1 MPVIGEEEDEEVEA
15 VNQSLVPGDD
25 PSSLSNR
32 KSDEDEKLFISR
44 TVSDESMSFTEPTHL
59 EPRRVKLYSRER
71 IQNSTVH
78 NFRSNT
84 VKTLSPCSA
93 DEKCL
98 KCIMAESDCNIFSNN
113 LTLSPVKESHP
124 KQIFLNADDSGVNL
138 NQSPDGHSHD
148 NHSEK
153 ELSACNTTSSSV
165 WSQLNL
171 SELDENHLMNEYSVA
186 GSSPDMLCLKNVGDP
201 KLISNGE
208 ANNQQLGNAL
218 EESIKGSSS
227 VTCENIIPILHRPT
241 SHSLTG
247 KITTPKINFNHC
259 AFAYDFSTVDEST
272 EHSRAEVKASTPN
285 HAHGRMQLSKLPTSE
300 IPRADYYKTDDSTP
314 VQPFVEE
321 WLDPNSETGAIKL
334 LPFCKNERAH
344 VKERNNLE
352 NKMNPI
358 QPITTLEDQK
368 VSFTD
373 SLSNDNIPCQY
384 SAVDSRMR
392 RDSVDCVTCPD
403 AAKNSSLVQDLIKCQ
418 VNEEYRWLS
427 SLKGCPRKFVYTV
440 QDPSNHQAQKNIS
453 LDITES
459 QNKTLIQPM
468 LQQPFCKL
476 SAQDSRKR
484 IESAKGFTSA
494 ACQENKVITSIDDPG
509 INHSEANENL
519 QQNHCPPKECVS
531 VQNGVVPQHLKDE
544 TGENV
549 SDACSN
555 SKIRDHF
562 VNSKPVSCDRR
573 DGRIFAMACHTVA
586 KTLAFESEVVLTNHF
601 DARTED
607 AEDSHVLTVV
617 NSVQPERTCVIENS
631 VMENKGGSY
640 FELRF
645 SPLPDASQSPLHYN
659 CNKTKLGGNTA
670 FDDKPPS
677 TQLSTKKLSCTSI
690 ISHTVSSQSSC
701 ITNILHKTKELYD
714 LKCKGTLGKK
724 VTFSELC
731 QLRPRGN
738 TEISTFLGKEKQ
750 LEGSFDTNKGLPN
763 ERQQLDSYTCLEAEK
778 RQCTINADFHTGN
791 RKIAVLAS
799 TLKRRKLIAEIDTDA
814 FLTSSKPVFV
824 QSLPECETK
833 YMESA
838 FTEGKNT
845 PCSTISGFEITMN
858 ESFKLTPRCM
868 NSHKGREEVISASS
882 TGAQLYQSLEVTEE
896 DKNSCRMK
904 SQSAQG
910 EISFVPVTKE
920 TCTISENTQNQLIS
934 GSSES
939 CQDGLDCV
947 KPQRCTDLSA
957 ETISKGKLKN
967 ENSSKNRFGSLESNS
982 LFSSAKE
989 KIKTKS
995 PEPKFTTENV
1005 KQPPSA
1011 NGETKTFDSSLI
1023 LSQPKLL
1030 GKCAYLTA
1038 SQTELTELFRMLEDT
1053 DNQFECTQF
1062 SNQSTV
1068 KVTSKDTDLLIT
1080 EHLDQT
1086 SPAPMWE
1093 KWKDINFGKSLDIE
1107 PSMHLDNKSCNS
1119 HQHTEYSKVS
1129 TTPEIC
1135 HQNVEETQQM
1145 MLNKLADSFVLSNE
1159 EKDTASSTVPNVSVS
1174 CTELGSDVKIKP
1186 LGQAVQSLNDMR
1198 FKGEYGGFCA
1208 ASGNKIKLSVESLRK
1223 AAKIFED
1230 IDNDQTAAQN
1240 NAINDFGYLLE
1251 NSVTKFEKVIHSKS
1265 DDQKT
1270 LKANESHQLCAALDC
1285 HSSVFSKNSEQILK
1299 NGHKI
1304 EISDKN
1310 LRGFQPVGS
1319 RRFAKSE
1326 ERTPDKT
1333 IYLTTDPNVLKNSD
1347 TESIGQQSSIKN
1359 AIWEKSTWQPFYNAT
1374 EDTGN
1379 KELVNSK
1386 IDPEIKCFQ
1395 TASSKRV
1402 TVSEGHLDKAKC
1414 LFETEDSCIAN
1425 SQLAVEVAKN
1435 THQQPDESID
1445 ILQSQV
1451 VKNDTSMQLSSQRR
1465 RSQTELNVTVCPT
1478 FIVHSDSNISET
1490 NSIQNSSL
1498 FAAADTGMKGF
1509 QTASGKL
1516 VPVCKA
1522 SLDKARVLFAEEDI
1536 FHKATKCSGETSSAV
1551 SACPHIGSPVIQ
1563 SEKKKQL
1570 MNAHNPELLHHMNSK
1585 SELPQFSFQS
1595 KQMSEHLDLSNST
1608 EMRGFQTASGKR
1620 VNVSEMALSKGRAL
1634 FVEEDFDKLGI
1645 PDDLISSAGYKN
1657 MLSEENI
1664 LNDREANLPQRLN
1677 MINWITVLPV
1687 KQSFEIYTASG
1698 DVVSASETNLKYIH
1712 DKCSVDEPEDSKISV
1727 SDQDDFHVF
1736 EPSQQCFSTGSI
1748 AFGTASDKSVCVS
1761 KECLKKCKHLVNDV
1775 GVNEKFKIMD
1785 NSVNSKENRL
1795 SEETWNLD
1803 TSSKKTSLGFST
1815 ASGKS
1820 VFVSDDALQKVNHI
1834 LQEFVNS
1841 DSSSVSSKTAFCKK
1855 PQILLTSACS
1865 SLFFNTAMSREQ
1877 ICEEENS
1884 ELIHKLS
1891 NNAAGNVSVLQ
1902 NSSQVALSER
1912 EINRSTNS
1920 LADYSK
1926 KSVFMPGFQTAKG
1939 KGVTVKES
1947 SLAAASMRLDSVDDE
1962 ELGHSAERVNM
1973 ITGSR
1978 IKSTSNLSSDSAHK
1992 AYALNCNHGMYP
2004 KVPENNMAKVAVE
2017 GSDTLKEDDKC
2028 FATTPHKSFR
2038 TTYDCANQSIR
2049 PDLRTG
2055 KRLRSEVKTTTE
2067 EPLPKRQLLSE
2078 FNRTMHSN
2086 RKVEFKPLLCN
2097 PEGVLCDRRKFMY
2110 IVPMKSV
2117 ACGLSVDKSVS
2128 NRIHQQSVSPN
2139 VTFPVQEDSIQRS
2152 LCLQHEVSSLKG
2164 QHAVF
2169 KPPFQ
2174 RYSSNYIPKNSSGWT
2189 PSKPAKV
2196 FVPPFKIVPKSS
2208 QMESQD
2214 NVNITGS
2221 SIPAEVGISA
2231 MTMNPNELLQDDGIF
2246 KDDTVLVSN
2255 VQDELQS
2262 VSDTS
2267 EELKAAAEGI
2277 SRIVQNWGYARELQ
2291 EMRLIKKQKQ
2301 VIRPQPGSLYRIK
2314 SSGGTRLTLHSAV
2327 QGKIPTSFTEEQ
2339 LYING
2344 VSRGTLKVRA
2354 ENAESF
2360 QINSREFFSE
2370 ELIKTG
2376 NGMQL
2381 ADGGW
2386 LIPDNNG
2393 MAGKCEFYRALLD
2406 SPGVD
2411 PRLISEA
2418 WAYNHYRWL
2427 VWKFAAM
2434 ETAFPKEFGG
2444 RCLTPETI
2452 LLHLKYRYDVEI
2464 DKCHRSA
2471 LKKIMERDDVPAKT
2485 LVVCVSKIIS
2495 MGVKSYQSNLDLD
2508 DTIKQS
2514 KTVSEKCVIEAKK
2527 DMCFGVVEVTDGW
2540 YGIKALLDLP
2550 LTTLLQKRRL
2560 VVGQKIVV
2568 HGAELIGSQ
2577 DACTPLEAP
2586 ETLMIKISA
2595 NGTRPARWNAK
2606 LGFHRDPRPFPL
2618 PISSL
2623 FTEGGMVGCVDV
2635 IVVRIYPVQWMEKKS
2650 NGTYIFRNERA
2661 EEREAQIHHED
2672 HQRKLELLYAK
2683 TEAELQEQYGV
2694 DQKKK
2699 REHKVPKL
2707 SDQQIMILQDGVDLF
2722 EAIQNSSD
2730 PLSVEGYLNEQQLRA
2745 LNNYRQLLNEQKQAQ
2760 IEAEFKKALESAQHE
2775 NSCTKRDVSLVWK
2788 LSVVDYKNQDSNA
2801 VYMLNIWRP
2810 VAELHCLLK
2819 EGGRYHLC
2827 YLTTSSYKNR
2837 LNHADLQLTATKK
2850 TRYRQLQPSPEVLN
2864 KLYQPRQAVTYR
2876 MLLDPFFRAF
2886 CNEVDLA
2893 GYVIHILGKSDA
2905 PTTVYLADE
2914 NQDLVAVKIWGCLS
2928 QLALEDIIKP
2938 GVLVGASNLQWTS
2951 SSYMGI
2957 PTLSTGDLSS
2967 FSANPKEGHL
2977 RKKYTELKLSV
2988 QNLQSFIK
2996 NTKERVM
3003 TVLETVNA
3011 VRTSR
3016 EFGSDLLNPTQRKTG
3031 FVPVSS
3037 TPLSPSNSESKP
3049 QILSASVELASRPAL
3064 SSTKATSDDSLANL
3078 KKKKLSFLSRIPSPV
3093 PLSPL
3098 CSSVSPAVQKGFK
3111 PPRRCITPQRHE
3123 ETIQTGTNK
3132 LSSLKTIAV
3141 SKIADD
3147 NWVTDEELAMINTQ
3161 ALREGWEN
3169 GHSENEEGKVTKAQI
3184 IIPKGITFLSDNIKS
3199 HLDVNLGSQT
3209 SKIAEDN
3216 WVTDEELAMINTQAL
3231 FEGCAHESN
3240 QRDRGKVQKS
3250 QIVNTRNLALLSQ
3263 NGEFRSKDSMIIDDW
3278 VADEELAVINSQVSC
3293 EGSVNGSCEN
3303 NNDSCEK
3310 VQAVG
3315 SNDSTSLQQNDEI
3328 PLEREFETIIVLP
3341 NPSSSVVSQ
3350 SKRRRT
3356 NENTCSSFRLTDPTQ
3371 NNGSDKVEAQV
3382 EGDLQ
3387 NKQVFPYKR
3396 HRNSK

>member
-1 MPVIGEEEDEEVEA
+1 MLEQNSRNAMYDFAASCREDLGPLCSNWFEELSLLAASNHLKQPRNDARCFISSYFKTPWQKQTLHSQLDCTPSIFSGLTLITPSVSVTEKGNDETWLKGVGNSYSSVTQGIKTPYKTSGNETSNPTSEISTITSPILLHNTYRALQHPYSIQDGGCSFFSPPVSSEVMSKQILESLGVEMDPDMSWTSSLATPPSLNPTVIICKARENNLPQDRPKEVQVPLLLHSNLNIQCDAFAVGLNSIHAMSVIGEEESEEVEA
-15 VNQSLVPGDD
+15 VNQSHVPGDD
-25 PSSLSNR
+25 PNSLSNK

-44 TVSDESMSFTEPTHL
+44 TVSDESMPFTESTHL
-59 EPRRVKLYSRER
+59 GLRRVKSYSRER
-71 IQNSTVH
+71 IQNSTVR
-78 NFRSNT
+78 NFQSNT
-84 VKTLSPCSA
+84 IKALSPCST

-98 KCIMAESDCNIFSNN
+98 ECIVAESDCNMFSNN
-113 LTLSPVKESHP
+113 LTLSPVKESHT
-124 KQIFLNADDSGVNL
+124 KQIFLNADNLVVNL
-138 NQSPDGHSHD
+138 NQNPDGHLRD
-148 NHSEK
+148 KRSEK
-153 ELSACNTTSSSV
+153 ELSAHNITSSSSD

-171 SELDENHLMNEYSVA
+171 SELDENHLMNEYSDVA
-186 GSSPDMLCLKNVGDP
+186 NSSTAALCLKNVGDP

-218 EESIKGSSS
+218 EENIDKGSSS
-227 VTCENIIPILHRPT
+227 VTCENIVPILQRPT

-247 KITTPKINFNHC
+247 EITTPKINFNHC

-272 EHSRAEVKASTPN
+272 KHSRAEVKASTPN

-300 IPRADYYKTDDSTP
+300 IPCTDYYKTDDSTP

-321 WLDPNSETGAIKL
+321 WLDSNSETGAIRL
-334 LPFCKNERAH
+334 FPFCKNERTH
-344 VKERNNLE
+344 MKEGNNLE
-352 NKMNPI
+352 NKVNSI
-358 QPITTLEDQK
+358 QPITSLEDQK

-373 SLSNDNIPCQY
+373 SLSDDNIPCQ
-384 SAVDSRMR
+384 SAVDSRML
-392 RDSVDCVTCPD
+392 RDGVDCVTCPD
-403 AAKNSSLVQDLIKCQ
+403 AAKNPSLVQDLIKCQ
-418 VNEEYRWLS
+418 VNEEDLWLS
-427 SLKGCPRKFVYTV
+427 SLKGRPRKFVYTV
-440 QDPSNHQAQKNIS
+440 QDPSNHQAQENIS

-459 QNKTLIQPM
+459 QNKTVIQPT
-468 LQQPFCKL
+468 LEQRFCKL

-484 IESAKGFTSA
+484 TESAKGFTSSA
-494 ACQENKVITSIDDPG
+494 ACRENKVATSIDDPG
-509 INHSEANENL
+509 IDHSEANENL
-519 QQNHCPPKECVS
+519 QQNHCLPKECDS
-531 VQNGVVPQHLKDE
+531 VENGVLPQHFTDE

-549 SDACSN
+549 SNASSN
-555 SKIRDHF
+555 GKIWDHF

-573 DGRIFAMACHTVA
+573 DGRIFATACHTVA

-601 DARTED
+601 GAQAEG
-607 AEDSHVLTVV
+607 AEDSHVLSVV

-631 VMENKGGSY
+631 IMENKGRSY

-645 SPLPDASQSPLHYN
+645 SPLPDANQSPLHYN
-659 CNKTKLGGNTA
+659 CSKTKLGGNTA
-670 FDDKPPS
+670 IHDKPDSNSVFLPTS

-701 ITNILHKTKELYD
+701 ITNILHKTKKLYD
-714 LKCKGTLGKK
+714 LKCKGTLEKK

-738 TEISTFLGKEKQ
+738 TEISTSLGKEKQ
-750 LEGSFDTNKGLPN
+750 LEGSLDTNKGLPN
-763 ERQQLDSYTCLEAEK
+763 ERQQLDSYTCVEAKK

-799 TLKRRKLIAEIDTDA
+799 TLKRRKLIAEIDNEA
-814 FLTSSKPVFV
+814 FLTSSKPLFV

-838 FTEGKNT
+838 FTEGKNI
-845 PCSTISGFEITMN
+845 PCSTISAFEITMN

-868 NSHKGREEVISASS
+868 NSHKGRKEVTSASN

-910 EISFVPVTKE
+910 EISSMSVTKE
-920 TCTISENTQNQLIS
+920 TCTISENAHNQLIS

-939 CQDGLDCV
+939 CQDGLNCL
-947 KPQRCTDLSA
+947 KPVQQCTDLSA

-967 ENSSKNRFGSLESNS
+967 ENLEVNSAQEVVIQCAASKNKFGSLESNS
-982 LFSSAKE
+982 PFSSAKE

-1011 NGETKTFDSSLI
+1011 NGETKMFDSSLI

-1030 GKCAYLTA
+1030 DKCTYLTA

-1053 DNQFECTQF
+1053 DNQFECMQF

-1086 SPAPMWE
+1086 SPAPMLE
-1093 KWKDINFGKSLDIE
+1093 KWKDINFCKSLDIE
-1107 PSMHLDNKSCNS
+1107 PSVQLDNKSCNS
-1119 HQHTEYSKVS
+1119 HQHADSSKMS

-1135 HQNVEETQQM
+1135 RRNVEEIQQM
-1145 MLNKLADSFVLSNE
+1145 IVNKLADSFALSNE
-1159 EKDTASSTVPNVSVS
+1159 EKDTASSTVPNVGVS
-1174 CTELGSDVKIKP
+1174 CMELGSDVKIKP
-1186 LGQAVQSLNDMR
+1186 LGQAVQSLNDDMR

-1230 IDNDQTAAQN
+1230 FDNDQTAARN
-1240 NAINDFGYLLE
+1240 NAINGFGYLLE
-1251 NSVTKFEKVIHSKS
+1251 NSVTKSEKVIDDKS

-1285 HSSVFSKNSEQILK
+1285 HSSVYSKNSEKILK
-1299 NGHKI
+1299 NSHKI
-1304 EISDKN
+1304 EIGDKN

-1326 ERTPDKT
+1326 EATPDKT
-1333 IYLTTDPNVLKNSD
+1333 VYLTTDPNVLKNSD
-1347 TESIGQQSSIKN
+1347 TESIGQQSTVKN
-1359 AIWEKSTWQPFYNAT
+1359 AIWEKSTWQPFYNGT

-1395 TASSKRV
+1395 TASGKRV
-1402 TVSEGHLDKAKC
+1402 TVSKGHLDKAKC
-1414 LFETEDSCIAN
+1414 LFETEDSCIENWQN
-1425 SQLAVEVAKN
+1425 SKLPIEVAQN
-1435 THQQPDESID
+1435 APQQPDESIN
-1445 ILQSQV
+1445 ILQSHV
-1451 VKNDTSMQLSSQRR
+1451 VKNDTSMQLGDQRR

-1478 FIVHSDSNISET
+1478 FIVHSESNISET

-1498 FAAADTGMKGF
+1498 FAAPDTGMKGF

-1522 SLDKARVLFAEEDI
+1522 SLDKAKVLFAEEDI
-1536 FHKATKCSGETSSAV
+1536 LHKPITCSGETFSVV
-1551 SACPHIGSPVIQ
+1551 SACPHTGSPVIQ

-1570 MNAHNPELLHHMNSK
+1570 MNAHSPELLHLMNSK
-1585 SELPQFSFQS
+1585 SELHQFSFQS
-1595 KQMSEHLDLSNST
+1595 KPMSEHLDLSNST
-1608 EMRGFQTASGKR
+1608 ETRGFQTASGKR

-1645 PDDLISSAGYKN
+1645 QDDLMSSADNKK

-1677 MINWITVLPV
+1677 MINRITVLPV
-1687 KQSFEIYTASG
+1687 KQSLGFYTANG
-1698 DVVSASETNLKYIH
+1698 DVVSVSETNLKNIH
-1712 DKCSVDEPEDSKISV
+1712 DKCSVDEPGDSKIST

-1736 EPSQQCFSTGSI
+1736 EPSQQFFSTGSI
-1748 AFGTASDKSVCVS
+1748 AFGTASGKSVSVS
-1761 KECLKKCKHLVNDV
+1761 EESLKKCKHLLNDV

-1785 NSVNSKENRL
+1785 NGVNSKENKL

-1803 TSSKKTSLGFST
+1803 TSSKKTPLGFST

-1820 VFVSDDALQKVNHI
+1820 VFVSDDALQKVKHM
-1834 LQEFVNS
+1834 LQEFVSS
-1841 DSSSVSSKTAFCKK
+1841 DSSTVSSKTAFCKK
-1855 PQILLTSACS
+1855 PQILLTSTCSS

-1877 ICEEENS
+1877 MCEEESS

-1902 NSSQVALSER
+1902 NSPQVELSER
-1912 EINRSTNS
+1912 EINRSTSS

-1926 KSVFMPGFQTAKG
+1926 KSVFMSGFQTAKG
-1939 KGVTVKES
+1939 KRVMVEES
-1947 SLAAASMRLDSVDDE
+1947 SLAAASMHLDSVENE

-1973 ITGSR
+1973 VTGSR
-1978 IKSTSNLSSDSAHK
+1978 IKSTSNMSSESAHI
-1992 AYALNCNHGMYP
+1992 AHALNCNHGMYP
-2004 KVPENNMAKVAVE
+2004 KMLENNMAKMAVE
-2017 GSDTLKEDDKC
+2017 GSNALIEDDKR
-2028 FATTPHKSFR
+2028 FDTTPRKSFR

-2055 KRLRSEVKTTTE
+2055 KRLRSEGKTTTE

-2078 FNRTMHSN
+2078 FNRTIHSN
-2086 RKVEFKPLLCN
+2086 HKVEFKPLLCN

-2117 ACGLSVDKSVS
+2117 ACGLSIDKSVS
-2128 NRIHQQSVSPN
+2128 NRIHQQSISPN
-2139 VTFPVQEDSIQRS
+2139 VTFPVQENSIQRS

-2164 QHAVF
+2164 QQAVF

-2174 RYSSNYIPKNSSGWT
+2174 RYSSNYIKKNSSGHT

-2196 FVPPFKIVPKSS
+2196 FVPPFKTVPKSS

-2214 NVNITGS
+2214 NVNITNS
-2221 SIPAEVGISA
+2221 SVPAEIGISA
-2231 MTMNPNELLQDDGIF
+2231 TTMNPNKLLQDDGIL
-2246 KDDTVLVSN
+2246 KDDSVLVSN

-2267 EELKAAAEGI
+2267 EELKAAAEDI
-2277 SRIVQNWGYARELQ
+2277 SRIVQNWGCARELQ

-2327 QGKIPTSFTEEQ
+2327 EGKVPTSFTEEQ
-2339 LYING
+2339 LYIYG

-2370 ELIKTG
+2370 ELVKTG

-2386 LIPDNNG
+2386 LVPNNNG

-2418 WAYNHYRWL
+2418 WAYNHYKWL

-2464 DKCHRSA
+2464 DKCRRSA

-2495 MGVKSYQSNLDLD
+2495 MGVKSSQSNLDLD

-2527 DMCFGVVEVTDGW
+2527 DMRLGVVEVTDGW

-2550 LTTLLQKRRL
+2550 LTSLLQKRRL

-2586 ETLMIKISA
+2586 ESLMIKISA
-2595 NGTRPARWNAK
+2595 NGTRPARWYAK
-2606 LGFHRDPRPFPL
+2606 LGFHRNPRPFPL

-2623 FTEGGMVGCVDV
+2623 FNEGGMVGCVDV

-2650 NGTYIFRNERA
+2650 NGTYIFRKERA
-2661 EEREAQIHHED
+2661 EEREAWIHYENQ
-2672 HQRKLELLYAK
+2672 QRELELLYAK
-2683 TEAELQEQYGV
+2683 TEAELQEQYRG
-2694 DQKKK
+2694 
-2699 REHKVPKL
+2699 
-2707 SDQQIMILQDGVDLF
+2707 LF
-2722 EAIQNSSD
+2722 
-2730 PLSVEGYLNEQQLRA
+2730 
-2745 LNNYRQLLNEQKQAQ
+2745 K
-2760 IEAEFKKALESAQHE
+2760 
-2775 NSCTKRDVSLVWK
+2775 
-2788 LSVVDYKNQDSNA
+2788 
-2801 VYMLNIWRP
+2801 
-2810 VAELHCLLK
+2810 
-2819 EGGRYHLC
+2819 
-2827 YLTTSSYKNR
+2827 
-2837 LNHADLQLTATKK
+2837 
-2850 TRYRQLQPSPEVLN
+2850 
-2864 KLYQPRQAVTYR
+2864 
-2876 MLLDPFFRAF
+2876 
-2886 CNEVDLA
+2886 
-2893 GYVIHILGKSDA
+2893 
-2905 PTTVYLADE
+2905 
-2914 NQDLVAVKIWGCLS
+2914 
-2928 QLALEDIIKP
+2928 
-2938 GVLVGASNLQWTS
+2938 
-2951 SSYMGI
+2951 
-2957 PTLSTGDLSS
+2957 
-2967 FSANPKEGHL
+2967 
-2977 RKKYTELKLSV
+2977 
-2988 QNLQSFIK
+2988 
-2996 NTKERVM
+2996 
-3003 TVLETVNA
+3003 
-3011 VRTSR
+3011 
-3016 EFGSDLLNPTQRKTG
+3016 
-3031 FVPVSS
+3031 
-3037 TPLSPSNSESKP
+3037 
-3049 QILSASVELASRPAL
+3049 
-3064 SSTKATSDDSLANL
+3064 
-3078 KKKKLSFLSRIPSPV
+3078 
-3093 PLSPL
+3093 
-3098 CSSVSPAVQKGFK
+3098 
-3111 PPRRCITPQRHE
+3111 
-3123 ETIQTGTNK
+3123 
-3132 LSSLKTIAV
+3132 
-3141 SKIADD
+3141 
-3147 NWVTDEELAMINTQ
+3147 
-3161 ALREGWEN
+3161 
-3169 GHSENEEGKVTKAQI
+3169 
-3184 IIPKGITFLSDNIKS
+3184 
-3199 HLDVNLGSQT
+3199 
-3209 SKIAEDN
+3209 
-3216 WVTDEELAMINTQAL
+3216 
-3231 FEGCAHESN
+3231 
-3240 QRDRGKVQKS
+3240 
-3250 QIVNTRNLALLSQ
+3250 
-3263 NGEFRSKDSMIIDDW
+3263 
-3278 VADEELAVINSQVSC
+3278 
-3293 EGSVNGSCEN
+3293 
-3303 NNDSCEK
+3303 
-3310 VQAVG
+3310 
-3315 SNDSTSLQQNDEI
+3315 
-3328 PLEREFETIIVLP
+3328 
-3341 NPSSSVVSQ
+3341 
-3350 SKRRRT
+3350 
-3356 NENTCSSFRLTDPTQ
+3356 
-3371 NNGSDKVEAQV
+3371 
-3382 EGDLQ
+3382 
-3387 NKQVFPYKR
+3387 
-3396 HRNSK
+3396 